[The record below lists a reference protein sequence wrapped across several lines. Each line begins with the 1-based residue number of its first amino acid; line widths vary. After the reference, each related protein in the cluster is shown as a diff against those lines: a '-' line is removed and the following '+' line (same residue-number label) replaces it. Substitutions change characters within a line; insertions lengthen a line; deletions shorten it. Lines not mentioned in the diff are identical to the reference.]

1 MPGTVKKLQF
11 SEGTDVGAPSDLS
24 LQSGTSTMVTYPDD
38 AAFILGEGAPT
49 DSPFSSA
56 YFNSSNNKF
65 RYYTNGAWHNNLS
78 ENDAANITSNT
89 EVRAT
94 EGAGTTTLTVLDVR
108 PQMFD
113 LTANHTVKLPTTG
126 IFKGDVWTMSNP
138 NAFTLFVQA
147 SDASDITYLYGQEA
161 VLVSL
166 IDTPVSASDWKIRY
180 ETFMDANLISRSVV
194 HTGSGSASTNLAI
207 ATFSTESEHEGADIT
222 YVSDVTLG
230 DTWTINKS
238 GIYAMMHSNLFTSD
252 TQMGISLNA
261 SQLSTNIE
269 GINTPDALVICTAF
283 GNDNSAACAVTRHLE
298 AGDIIRAHAA
308 ANFVNAADFQRSRF
322 TIQRVS

>member
-113 LTANHTVKLPTTG
+113 LTASHTVKLPTTG

-161 VLVSL
+161 VLVAL

-180 ETFMDANLISRSVV
+180 ETFMDPNLISRSML
-194 HTGSGSASTNLAI
+194 HTGSGSASTNNAI
-207 ATFSTESEHEGADIT
+207 ATFITEFEHEGVDIT
-222 YVSDVTLG
+222 YVPDTALG
-230 DTWTINKS
+230 DKWVINKS
-238 GIYAMMHSNLFTSD
+238 GVYAMMHSSVFVAD
-252 TQMGISLNA
+252 TQMGFSRNA
-261 SQLSTNIE
+261 TQLSSGIE
-269 GINTPDALVICTAF
+269 TLNTPDALAISTGTGGNPVTCSVTCHLDAGDVIRGHAASSFVHTASF
-283 GNDNSAACAVTRHLE
+283 GNV
-298 AGDIIRAHAA
+298 
-308 ANFVNAADFQRSRF
+308 RF